1 MPELSSLL
9 KPFIIF
15 KLIIINSRS
24 NTPAMDRRAF
34 LQAQKKKIST
44 PDVSSFKVSRTT
56 SGLNPYTGPFGTNEI
71 IHLLKRT
78 MFGAAK
84 VDVDYFKTKPLSQA
98 VNELLT
104 VAVTPPS
111 PPVKNYAN
119 PVDPADLDTG
129 VAAGTTWVNTNTNDG
144 TVNSQRIT
152 SLKSWWTG
160 LMINQS
166 RTILEKMV
174 LFWHNHFSTE
184 TTDIGRAI
192 WCYQNNAILRKNA
205 VGNFKQF
212 VKDITLDT
220 GMLRYLNGYLNTNT
234 APDENY
240 GRELQELF
248 TVGKGIDNGSPPY
261 SESDVKAAAKV
272 LTGWTVNNTTNTS
285 TFNSAKHDITNKQ
298 FSSFYNNTVITGRSG
313 TAGANELDDML
324 NMIFATT
331 DVSKFICRK
340 IYRWFVYYDIDA
352 ATESNIIDPLAQ
364 IFRTNNYEIKPVLD
378 ALLKSEH
385 FFDALNQG
393 CQIKSPVD
401 ANISLCREFGVAFP
415 PASDYVNAYY
425 MWDYI
430 RTQSSNMQQN
440 IGDPPDVAGWK
451 PYYQAPQFYEIW
463 INSDTLP
470 KRNQFTDTMANSGF
484 TRNGKNIK
492 IDFIAFAKTLSNP
505 GDPNILIDDS
515 VTYLFRLPLSQASK
529 NQLKTDILL
538 SGQTQDHYWTDA
550 WTAYTANPNDLT
562 NATIVKN
569 RLRDLYQYLMK
580 LAEYQLA

>member
-1 MPELSSLL
+1 
-9 KPFIIF
+9 
-15 KLIIINSRS
+15 
-24 NTPAMDRRAF
+24 
-34 LQAQKKKIST
+34 
-44 PDVSSFKVSRTT
+44 
-56 SGLNPYTGPFGTNEI
+56 
-71 IHLLKRT
+71 
-78 MFGAAK
+78 
-84 VDVDYFKTKPLSQA
+84 
-98 VNELLT
+98 
-104 VAVTPPS
+104 
-111 PPVKNYAN
+111 
-119 PVDPADLDTG
+119 
-129 VAAGTTWVNTNTNDG
+129 
-144 TVNSQRIT
+144 
-152 SLKSWWTG
+152 
-160 LMINQS
+160 
-166 RTILEKMV
+166 MV

-192 WCYQNNAILRKNA
+192 WCYQNNTILRKNA

-212 VKDITLDT
+212 VKEITLDT

-272 LTGWTVNNTTNTS
+272 LTGWTINNTTNTS
-285 TFNSAKHDITNKQ
+285 TFNSAKHDINNKQ
-298 FSSFYNNTVITGRSG
+298 FSSFYNNTIITGRTG
-313 TAGANELDDML
+313 AAGANELDDML
-324 NMIFATT
+324 TMIFATN
-331 DVSKFICRK
+331 DVAKFICRK

-352 ATESNIIDPLAQ
+352 ATEANVITPLAQ
-364 IFRTNNYEIKPVLD
+364 IFRNNNYEIKPVLD
-378 ALLKSEH
+378 VLLKSEH
-385 FFDALNQG
+385 FFDVLNQG

-401 ANISLCREFGVAFP
+401 VNVSLCREFAVVF
-415 PASDYVNAYY
+415 PASSDYINAYF

-492 IDFIAFAKTLSNP
+492 IDFIAFAKTLPNP
-505 GDPNILIDDS
+505 GDPNELINDS
-515 VTYLFRLPLSQASK
+515 LTYLFRLPLSQASK

-550 WTAYTANPNDLT
+550 WIAYIANPNDT
-562 NATIVKN
+562 VNATIVKN

>member
-1 MPELSSLL
+1 
-9 KPFIIF
+9 
-15 KLIIINSRS
+15 
-24 NTPAMDRRAF
+24 MDRRAF
-34 LQAQKKKIST
+34 LQTRKKKISS

-56 SGLNPYTGPFGTNEI
+56 SGLTPYAGTFGTNEI

-78 MFGAAK
+78 MFGAVKA
-84 VDVDYFKTKPLSQA
+84 DVDYFKTKTLSQA
-98 VNELLT
+98 VNELL
-104 VAVTPPS
+104 AVPSTPA

-119 PVDPADLDTG
+119 SVTAGDPDQAIASG
-129 VAAGTTWVNTNTNDG
+129 STWVNTNTTDG
-144 TVNSQRIT
+144 GVDSQRVI
-152 SLKSWWTG
+152 SFKSWWTG
-160 LMINQS
+160 LMINQNRS
-166 RTILEKMV
+166 ILEKLV

-184 TTDIGRAI
+184 TNDIGRTI
-192 WCYQNNAILRKNA
+192 WSYQNNTILRKNA

-240 GRELQELF
+240 GREMQELF

-261 SESDVKAAAKV
+261 SESDVKAAAKI
-272 LTGWTVNNTTNTS
+272 LTGWTINNATNVSVFT
-285 TFNSAKHDITNKQ
+285 SAKHDITNKQ

-313 TAGANELDDML
+313 AAGANELDDL
-324 NMIFATT
+324 ITMIFATNET
-331 DVSKFICRK
+331 AMFLCRK

-352 ATESNIIDPLAQ
+352 TTEANVITPLAQ
-364 IFRTNNYEIKPVLD
+364 IFRSNNYEIKPVLD
-378 ALLKSEH
+378 TLFKSEH
-385 FFDALNQG
+385 FFDVLNQG

-415 PASDYVNAYY
+415 LASDYVNAYY

-440 IGDPPDVAGWK
+440 IGDPPNVAGWA

-470 KRNQFTDTMANSGF
+470 KRNQFSDTMANSGF

-492 IDFIAFAKTLSNP
+492 IDFIVFAKTMPKP
-505 GDPNILIDDS
+505 GDPNELINDS
-515 VTYLFRLPLSQASK
+515 INYLFRLPLSLASK

-550 WTAYTANPNDLT
+550 WLAYIANPNDAT

-569 RLRDLYQYLMK
+569 RLRDLYQYFMR

>member
-1 MPELSSLL
+1 
-9 KPFIIF
+9 
-15 KLIIINSRS
+15 
-24 NTPAMDRRAF
+24 MDRRAF
-34 LQAQKKKIST
+34 LQVKEKKINA
-44 PDVSSFKVSRTT
+44 PDVSAFKVARTT
-56 SGLNPYTGPFGTNEI
+56 SGLTPYTGPFGTNEI

-78 MFGAAK
+78 MFGAVKA
-84 VDVDYFKTKPLSQA
+84 DVDYFKPKTLAQA

-104 VAVTPPS
+104 VPS
-111 PPVKNYAN
+111 KPLPPVKNYAN
-119 PVDPADLDTG
+119 SVTAGDPDTAI
-129 VAAGTTWVNTNTNDG
+129 AAGATWVNTNTTDG
-144 TVNSQRIT
+144 GVESQRV
-152 SLKSWWTG
+152 SSFKSWWMG
-160 LMINQS
+160 LMINQNRS
-166 RTILEKMV
+166 IIEKMV
-174 LFWHNHFSTE
+174 LFWHNHFATE
-184 TTDIGRAI
+184 TSTISRAI
-192 WCYQNNAILRKNA
+192 WCYKNNEILRKNV

-220 GMLRYLNGYLNTNT
+220 GMLRFLNGYLNTNT

-248 TVGKGIDNGSPPY
+248 TVGKGIDNASPPY
-261 SESDVKAAAKV
+261 TESDVKAAARV

-285 TFNSAKHDITNKQ
+285 FFNSPKHDITNKQ

-313 TAGANELDDML
+313 AAGANELDDML
-324 NMIFATT
+324 NMILATNET
-331 DVSKFICRK
+331 AMFICRK

-352 ATESNIIDPLAQ
+352 TTEANVITPLAQ
-364 IFRTNNYEIKPVLD
+364 IFRNNNYEIKPVLD
-378 ALLKSEH
+378 ALFKSEH
-385 FFDALNQG
+385 FFDPLNQG

-401 ANISLCREFGVAFP
+401 INVSLCREFGVVFP
-415 PASDYVNAYY
+415 ATSDYVNAYY

-430 RTQSSNMQQN
+430 RSQASNMQQN

-470 KRNQFTDTMANSGF
+470 KRNQFSDILANNGF

-492 IDFIAFAKTLSNP
+492 IDFIAFAKKMPNP
-505 GDPNILIDDS
+505 GDPNELINDS
-515 VTYLFRLPLSQASK
+515 ITYLFRLPLLAASK

-550 WTAYTANPNDLT
+550 WAAYIANPNDVA

-569 RLRDLYQYLMK
+569 RLRDLYQYLMR

>member
-1 MPELSSLL
+1 
-9 KPFIIF
+9 
-15 KLIIINSRS
+15 
-24 NTPAMDRRAF
+24 MDRRSF
-34 LQAQKKKIST
+34 LQTRQKKISS
-44 PDVSSFKVSRTT
+44 PDVSSFEVARTN
-56 SGLNPYTGPFGTNEI
+56 SGLNPYTGPFGTNEV
-71 IHLLKRT
+71 IHILKRT

-84 VDVDYFKTKPLSQA
+84 GDVDYFKTKTLSQA

-104 VAVTPPS
+104 VPLLPPL

-119 PVDPADLDTG
+119 PASTSDPDSG

-152 SLKSWWTG
+152 SFKSWWMG
-160 LMINQS
+160 LMINQN
-166 RTILEKMV
+166 RNILEKMV
-174 LFWHNHFSTE
+174 LFWHNHFATE

-205 VGNFKQF
+205 VGNYKQF

-240 GRELQELF
+240 ARELQELF

-285 TFNSAKHDITNKQ
+285 FFNATKHDSANKQ
-298 FSSFYNNTVITGRSG
+298 FSSFYNNKVITGRSG
-313 TAGANELDDML
+313 ATGANELDDML
-324 NMIFATT
+324 SMIFATN
-331 DVSKFICRK
+331 DVAVYICRK
-340 IYRWFVYYDIDA
+340 LYRWFVYYDVDPT
-352 ATESNIIDPLAQ
+352 TEVNVIIPLAQ
-364 IFRTNNYEIKPVLD
+364 IFRNNNYEIKPVLD
-378 ALLKSEH
+378 TLLKSEH
-385 FFDALNQG
+385 FFDVLNQG
-393 CQIKSPVD
+393 CQIKSPLDMNVG
-401 ANISLCREFGVAFP
+401 LCREFSVVFP
-415 PASDYVNAYY
+415 PSTDYVNAYF

-430 RTQSSNMQQN
+430 RSQSGNMQQN

-451 PYYQAPQFYEIW
+451 SYYQAPQFYEIW

-470 KRNQFTDTMANSGF
+470 KRNQFTDILANNGF

-492 IDFIAFAKTLSNP
+492 IDFIAFARSLPNP
-505 GDPNILIDDS
+505 GDPNELINDS
-515 VTYLFRLPLSQASK
+515 LTYLFRLPLSQTSR

-538 SGQTQDHYWTDA
+538 SGQTQDYYWTDA
-550 WTAYTANPNDLT
+550 WVAYIANPGNT
-562 NATIVKN
+562 ANATIVKN

>member
-1 MPELSSLL
+1 
-9 KPFIIF
+9 
-15 KLIIINSRS
+15 
-24 NTPAMDRRAF
+24 MDRRAF
-34 LQAQKKKIST
+34 LQTRKKKISS
-44 PDVSSFKVSRTT
+44 PDLSSFKVARTT
-56 SGLNPYTGPFGTNEI
+56 TGLTPYTGTFGTNEI

-84 VDVDYFKTKPLSQA
+84 ADVDYFKTKTLSQA

-104 VAVTPPS
+104 VPALAS
-111 PPVKNYAN
+111 LPPVKNYNSSVTAG
-119 PVDPADLDTG
+119 DPDQAIT
-129 VAAGTTWVNTNTNDG
+129 AGTTWVNTNTTDG
-144 TVNSQRIT
+144 GVDSLRVS
-152 SLKSWWTG
+152 SLKSWWMG
-160 LMINQS
+160 LMINQN
-166 RTILEKMV
+166 RNILEKLV
-174 LFWHNHFSTE
+174 LFWHNHFATE
-184 TTDIGRAI
+184 TTGIGRAI
-192 WCYQNNAILRKNA
+192 WCYQNNAVLRKNTI
-205 VGNFKQF
+205 GNFKQF

-220 GMLRYLNGYLNTNT
+220 GMLRFLNGYLNTNT

-248 TVGKGIDNGSPPY
+248 TVGKGIDNATPPY
-261 SESDVKAAAKV
+261 AETDVKAAAKI
-272 LTGWTVNNTTNTS
+272 LTGWTINSINNTS
-285 TFNSAKHDITNKQ
+285 TFNSAKHDVNNKQ
-298 FSSFYNNTVITGRSG
+298 FSSFYNNTIVTGKSG
-313 TAGANELDDML
+313 AAGANEVDDML
-324 NMIFATT
+324 TMIFTANE
-331 DVSKFICRK
+331 VAMFICRK

-352 ATESNIIDPLAQ
+352 NTEANVITPLAQ
-364 IFRTNNYEIKPVLD
+364 IFRNNNYEIKPVLN
-378 ALLKSEH
+378 ALFKSEH
-385 FFDALNQG
+385 FFDVLNQG
-393 CQIKSPVD
+393 CQIKSPVEMTVT
-401 ANISLCREFGVAFP
+401 LCREFGVVFP
-415 PASDYVNAYY
+415 QSSDYINAYY

-430 RTQSSNMQQN
+430 RSTNSNLQQN
-440 IGDPPDVAGWK
+440 IGDPPNVAGWA

-470 KRNQFTDTMANSGF
+470 KRNQFTDTMANNGF

-550 WTAYTANPNDLT
+550 WIAYIANPSDT
-562 NATIVKN
+562 VNATIIKN

>member
-1 MPELSSLL
+1 MNRRTFLL
-9 KPFIIF
+9 T
-15 KLIIINSRS
+15 R
-24 NTPAMDRRAF
+24 
-34 LQAQKKKIST
+34 KKKQSS
-44 PDVSSFKVSRTT
+44 PDLSSFKVSRTT
-56 SGLNPYTGPFGTNEI
+56 SGLTPYTGTFGTNEV

-84 VDVDYFKTKPLSQA
+84 SDVDYFKTKTVSQA

-104 VAVTPPS
+104 VPAFPPA

-119 PVDPADLDTG
+119 PVDPADADTG
-129 VAAGTTWVNTNTNDG
+129 IPSGTTWVNTNTNDG

-152 SLKSWWTG
+152 SFKSWWTG
-160 LMINQS
+160 LMINQN
-166 RTILEKMV
+166 RNILEKMV

-184 TTDIGRAI
+184 TADISRAI
-192 WCYQNNAILRKNA
+192 WAYQNNSILRKNA
-205 VGNFKQF
+205 LGNFKQF
-212 VKDITLDT
+212 IKDITLDT

-248 TVGKGIDNGSPPY
+248 TVGKGIDNGTPPY
-261 SESDVKAAAKV
+261 SEGDVKAAAKV

-285 TFNSAKHDITNKQ
+285 FFNSPKHDINSKQ
-298 FSSFYNNTVITGRSG
+298 FSSFYNNTVIMGRSG

-324 NMIFATT
+324 AMIFATNEL
-331 DVSKFICRK
+331 SLFLCRK
-340 IYRWFVYYDIDA
+340 LYRWFVYYDIDA
-352 ATESNIIDPLAQ
+352 TTETNIIAPLAL
-364 IFRTNNYEIKPVLD
+364 IFRNNNYEIKPVLD

-385 FFDALNQG
+385 FFDVLNQG

-401 ANISLCREFGVAFP
+401 MNISLCREFNVVFP
-415 PASDYVNAYY
+415 VSSDYINAYF

-470 KRNQFTDTMANSGF
+470 KRNQFTDTMANNGY

-492 IDFIAFAKTLSNP
+492 IDFIAFAKTMPNP
-505 GDPNILIDDS
+505 ADPNELLNDS
-515 VTYLFRLPLSQASK
+515 LTFLFRLPLTQTSK

-550 WTAYTANPNDLT
+550 WVAYMANPNDTT

-569 RLRDLYQYLMK
+569 RLHDLYQYLMK

>member
-1 MPELSSLL
+1 
-9 KPFIIF
+9 
-15 KLIIINSRS
+15 
-24 NTPAMDRRAF
+24 MDRRAF
-34 LQAQKKKIST
+34 LKTKKKKITT
-44 PDVSSFKVSRTT
+44 PDLSTFKVSRTT
-56 SGLNPYTGPFGTNEI
+56 SGLNPYQGAFGTNEI

-84 VDVDYFKTKPLSQA
+84 GDVDYFKTKTLAQV

-104 VAVTPPS
+104 LPVVQPL

-119 PVDPADLDTG
+119 SVTVGDPDQSI
-129 VAAGTTWVNTNTNDG
+129 AAGATWVNTNTTDG
-144 TVNSQRIT
+144 GVDSQRVNSF
-152 SLKSWWTG
+152 KSWWTG
-160 LMINQS
+160 LMINQNRS
-166 RTILEKMV
+166 ILEKMV

-184 TTDIGRAI
+184 TNNIGRAI
-192 WCYQNNAILRKNA
+192 WCYQNNAVLRKNA

-212 VKDITLDT
+212 VKDVTLDT

-248 TVGKGIDNGSPPY
+248 TVGKGLDNGTPPY
-261 SESDVKAAAKV
+261 SENDVKAASKV
-272 LTGWTVNNTTNTS
+272 LTGWTVNNTANTS
-285 TFNSAKHDITNKQ
+285 FFNSNKHDITNKQ
-298 FSSFYNNTVITGRSG
+298 FSSFYKNTVIIGRSG
-313 TAGANELDDML
+313 AAGANELDDML
-324 NMIFATT
+324 NMIFSAN
-331 DVSKFICRK
+331 DVSFFICRK

-352 ATESNIIDPLAQ
+352 TTEANIIAPMAQ

-385 FFDALNQG
+385 FFDVLNQG

-401 ANISLCREFGVAFP
+401 MNISLCREFGVIFP
-415 PASDYVNAYY
+415 LSSDYVNAYF

-430 RTQSSNMQQN
+430 RTQSGNMQQN
-440 IGDPPDVAGWK
+440 IGDPPNVAGWA

-463 INSDTLP
+463 INSDTYP

-492 IDFIAFAKTLSNP
+492 IDFIAFAKILSNP
-505 GDPNILIDDS
+505 ADPNILIDDS
-515 VTYLFRLPLSQASK
+515 VTYLFRLPLSQTSK

-550 WTAYTANPNDLT
+550 WVAYIANPNDT
-562 NATIVKN
+562 VNTTIVKN

>member
-1 MPELSSLL
+1 
-9 KPFIIF
+9 
-15 KLIIINSRS
+15 
-24 NTPAMDRRAF
+24 MDRRSF
-34 LQAQKKKIST
+34 LQTSKKKISS
-44 PDVSSFKVSRTT
+44 PDVSSFDTSRTT
-56 SGLNPYTGPFGTNEI
+56 SGLTPYTGPFGTNEV

-84 VDVDYFKTKPLSQA
+84 ADVDYFKTKTLSQS

-104 VAVTPPS
+104 VSATPPN
-111 PPVKNYAN
+111 PPVKNYSSSVTAG
-119 PVDPADLDTG
+119 DPDMG
-129 VAAGTTWVNTNTNDG
+129 VAAGTTWVNTNTTDG
-144 TVNSQRIT
+144 GVDSQRV
-152 SLKSWWTG
+152 SSFKSWWIG
-160 LMINQS
+160 LMINQE
-166 RTILEKMV
+166 RNIREKIV
-174 LFWHNHFSTE
+174 LFWHNHFATE
-184 TTDIGRAI
+184 TVDIGRAI
-192 WCYQNNAILRKNA
+192 WSYQNNAILRKNA

-285 TFNSAKHDITNKQ
+285 TFNSAKHDINNKQ
-298 FSSFYNNTVITGRSG
+298 FSAFYNNTIITGRSG
-313 TAGANELDDML
+313 AAGANELDDML
-324 NMIFATT
+324 NMIFATN
-331 DVSKFICRK
+331 DVAVFICRK
-340 IYRWFVYYDIDA
+340 IYRWFVYYDVDA
-352 ATESNIIDPLAQ
+352 TTEANIIAPLAQ
-364 IFRTNNYEIKPVLD
+364 IFRNNNYDIKPVLD
-378 ALLKSEH
+378 TLFKSEH
-385 FFDALNQG
+385 FFDVLNQG

-401 ANISLCREFGVAFP
+401 MNVSLCREYGVVFP
-415 PASDYVNAYY
+415 AASDYVNAYY

-470 KRNQFTDTMANSGF
+470 KRNQFSDTMANNGY

-492 IDFIAFAKTLSNP
+492 IDFIAFAKTLPNP
-505 GDPNILIDDS
+505 GDPNELINDS
-515 VTYLFRLPLSQASK
+515 ITYLFRLPLSQSSK

-550 WTAYTANPNDLT
+550 WAAYILNPNDT
-562 NATIVKN
+562 ANATIVKN
-569 RLRDLYQYLMK
+569 RLRDLYQYLMR